1 MIGLVVGFRG
11 CGLVCLGLGCCLFG
25 VVGGCSFGLLFD
37 LVMICCGVL

>member
-25 VVGGCSFGLLFD
+25 VVVGW
-37 LVMICCGVL
+37 LVRLVCCLIW